1 MNRPDHVEIVKIAI
15 PLLAE
20 AVAVT
25 FAIAVAI
32 LICGIRSGAI

>member
-1 MNRPDHVEIVKIAI
+1 MRDPVEFVAVAI

-25 FAIAVAI
+25 FTIAVAI
-32 LICGIRSGAI
+32 LLAGIWSGAI